1 MNIKKTSL
9 AAVMMLICFVLAAQ
23 VQVSNEPMHKKVLE
37 NKYIRLMDAWV
48 QPGDTT
54 LFHIHSTPSV
64 FLHFSNAIM
73 ASQVKGQN
81 WVTEQTV
88 PGYAWYRSFTPDSM
102 IHRVSN
108 FDTAVIHVTDIEI
121 LSSYNPGHKSEPL
134 PFTVLFD
141 NEKVIAYRVTSSA
154 FNRQLISNRGPMI
167 AELVAGEPAY
177 YVDAATNR
185 ETQIK
190 AGGYFYIEPGAAFY
204 LRLTGKEV
212 NMVLF
217 EIK

>member
-1 MNIKKTSL
+1 MFCAGSAGAGQQGTN
-9 AAVMMLICFVLAAQ
+9 AQ
-23 VQVSNEPMHKKVLE
+23 KVLE

-88 PGYAWYRSFTPDSM
+88 PGFAWYRSFTPDSM

-121 LSSYNPGHKSEPL
+121 LSSYNPGHKSELL

-154 FNRQLISNRGPMI
+154 FNQQLISNRGPMI
-167 AELVAGEPAY
+167 AELVAGEPVY
-177 YVDAATNR
+177 YVDAATKR

-190 AGGYFYIEPGAAFY
+190 AGGYFYIEPGSAFY
-204 LRLTGKEV
+204 LRLTGKEI